1 MTRRQ
6 SFPLH
11 PVLRHI
17 AQPFWRLTRGQ
28 TLGVRGVVRNE
39 RGHVL
44 LVRHSYAPGWLFPGG
59 GVERSE
65 TLEQALAREMSEE
78 VGVTVEGK
86 ALLFGIYANFERFAG
101 DHVALFLI
109 DAWRREPVRSLEIAE
124 DEFFPPDD
132 LPEGVTGATRRR
144 LAEILG
150 AVEIAPMW

>member
-1 MTRRQ
+1 MQKPHGLKGRGNFGNRPFFQTRGLLEQCFDPQQ
-6 SFPLH
+6 SFPLR

-17 AQPFWRLTRGQ
+17 AQPFLRLTRGQ
-28 TLGVRGVVRNE
+28 TLEVRGVVRNE
-39 RGHVL
+39 RVHVL
-44 LVRHSYAPGWLFPGG
+44 LVRHSYAPGWLFQGG

-86 ALLFGIYANFERFAG
+86 ALLFGIYVNFERFPG

-124 DEFFPPDD
+124 D
-132 LPEGVTGATRRR
+132 
-144 LAEILG
+144 
-150 AVEIAPMW
+150 